1 MQNIRGLEIKL
12 QNTFHIS
19 DIHGS
24 WLELQ
29 EMLKKIPDNTLIVFH
44 GDYVDRGA
52 FSLEVLTKV
61 KELVENK
68 KAVAIQGN
76 HEQMFLMFL
85 DNPAINGDLYFENGG
100 RETIAS
106 LLDINPF
113 EVNRKDVISGKYARE
128 IIEKH
133 TDLIDFIQE
142 LPLYISMQHYVFVHA
157 GINPKEENFR
167 NSTDDDLLWIRED
180 FHFHELNNNNIV
192 FFGHTPIPYIQGGKV
207 NVVWHNKKKNK
218 FGIDGGCCFG
228 RKLIGVLLITN
239 NANKYIP
246 DSNGTEDIL
255 IPYSTKK
262 EFKSHK
268 YSVIQHSPITIP

>member
-24 WLELQ
+24 WFELQ
-29 EMLKKIPDNTLIVFH
+29 EMLKSVPNNTLIVFQ
-44 GDYVDRGA
+44 GDYIDRGA

-68 KAVAIQGN
+68 EAVAIQGN
-76 HEQMFLMFL
+76 HEQMFLQFL
-85 DNPAINGDLYFENGG
+85 NNPTNNGEIFFENGG
-100 RETIAS
+100 QDTIAS
-106 LLDINPF
+106 LLNMERYDVKIN
-113 EVNRKDVISGKYARE
+113 DVLSGKYAKQ

-133 TDLIDFIQE
+133 KDLIDFIKE

-180 FHFHELNNNNIV
+180 FHLHELKNNNVV

-207 NVVWHNKKKNK
+207 NVVWHNKNKNK

-228 RKLIGVLLITN
+228 RKLIGVHLVITN
-239 NANKYIP
+239 A
-246 DSNGTEDIL
+246 SNYVTNFIETEDII
-255 IPYSTKK
+255 IPYSTKRAYGTN
-262 EFKSHK
+262 EI
-268 YSVIQHSPITIP
+268 SVIKHEPITIP